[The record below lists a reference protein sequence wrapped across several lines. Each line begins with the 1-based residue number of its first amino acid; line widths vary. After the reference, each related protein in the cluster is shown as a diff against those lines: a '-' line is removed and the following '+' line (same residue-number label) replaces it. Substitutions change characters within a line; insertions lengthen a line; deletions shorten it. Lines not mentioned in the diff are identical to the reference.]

1 MGDDTGTGGDAAH
14 RELVA
19 TTAGRVD
26 AVLAAAWPDLSRA
39 RLQRLIAAGQ
49 ATVNSK
55 PVRKSVQVDPGD
67 RIAIDLPA
75 YVHEAPAAIPELSV
89 LYEDAVIVAVN
100 KPAGLAV
107 HGAPGDTGPTLAA
120 WFLARY
126 PAEAEAFDAEHP
138 GIVHRLDKNT
148 TGVLLLAKTPEA
160 QAAISRAF
168 EARTT
173 RKTYV
178 AICDGIPA
186 KPRAVIDA
194 AIGRHTG
201 DRTRMSIARQGR
213 DARTE
218 YETLATGWGQSL
230 LLVHPVTGR
239 THQIRVHLAA
249 IGAAVAADKV
259 YGKAGAGRQLL
270 HAWQVTVP
278 HPDGG
283 TLTVTAPLPA
293 DMQDAV
299 RAMGAEKIG
308 LPYTIATPAVRQA
321 AEEGETPST
330 EAGN

>member
-19 TTAGRVD
+19 TAAGRVD

-49 ATVNSK
+49 ATVNGEA
-55 PVRKSVQVDPGD
+55 VRKSVQIDPGD
-67 RIAIDLPA
+67 RIVLD
-75 YVHEAPAAIPELSV
+75 VPAAIHEPPAAVPELSI
-89 LYEDAVIVAVN
+89 LYEDAAVVVVD

-107 HGAPGDTGPTLAA
+107 HGAPGDTGPTVAA
-120 WFLARY
+120 WFLSHYAG
-126 PAEAEAFDAEHP
+126 EAEAFDAEHP
-138 GIVHRLDKNT
+138 GIVHRLDKDT
-148 TGVLLLAKTPEA
+148 TGVLVLAKTPAA
-160 QAAISRAF
+160 QAALSRAF

-173 RKTYV
+173 SKTYIAV
-178 AICDGIPA
+178 CDGIPT

-213 DARTE
+213 AARTE
-218 YETLATGWGQSL
+218 YEVVASGWGKSL
-230 LLVHPVTGR
+230 LVVHPVTGR

-249 IGAAVAADKV
+249 IGAPVAFDRV
-259 YGKAGAGRQLL
+259 YGKGGEGRQLL
-270 HAWQVTVP
+270 HAWQIGVP

-283 TLTVTAPLPA
+283 TLTVTAPLPG
-293 DMQDAV
+293 DMQEAA

-321 AEEGETPST
+321 AERRPTPST
-330 EAGN
+330 ETGN